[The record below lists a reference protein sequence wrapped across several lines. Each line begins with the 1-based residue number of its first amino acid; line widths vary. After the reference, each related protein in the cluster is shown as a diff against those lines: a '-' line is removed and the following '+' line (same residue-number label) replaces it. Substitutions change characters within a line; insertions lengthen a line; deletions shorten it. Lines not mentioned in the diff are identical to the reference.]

1 MHQKTTIREF
11 GSKLGY
17 NSTAVAPS
25 GLAIYFSQD
34 SISTMSPKSA
44 PSAFSMDDFAKAL
57 EAESVSFEKG
67 SIVKGKVFSHD
78 TNGAYV
84 DIKGKSLAFV
94 PIEEI
99 TAGGGADLEALVPIG
114 EDMDFL
120 VVRDQDADGQVT
132 LSRRQLQVRYAWVQV
147 EEIQERKESV
157 TVRVTGVNK
166 GGVTVDFQGLRGFIP
181 KSQLVDRDLEALK
194 GSNVTALI
202 IEASQERD
210 KFVLSQRQ
218 ATRTANFS
226 TLQMGQLITGQV
238 VSLKPFGAFVDFDG
252 NTGLLHIKQI
262 SQEYIKDLSAVFSI
276 GQEIKALIVN
286 LDEGTGKISLS
297 TRVLENKPGEMV
309 NDQAEVMNSADARAP
324 RAAQKLFGGGEA
336 S

>member
-1 MHQKTTIREF
+1 
-11 GSKLGY
+11 
-17 NSTAVAPS
+17 
-25 GLAIYFSQD
+25 
-34 SISTMSPKSA
+34 
-44 PSAFSMDDFAKAL
+44 MDDFAKAL
-57 EAESVSFEKG
+57 EAESASSEKG
-67 SIVKGKVFSHD
+67 TIVRGKVFSHD

-99 TAGGGADLEALVPIG
+99 VLGTDADLDALLPLG

-132 LSRRQLQVRYAWVQV
+132 LSRRQLQVKYAWDKV
-147 EEIQERKESV
+147 EEIQERKESI
-157 TVRVTGVNK
+157 TVRITGTNK

-181 KSQLVDRDLEALK
+181 KSQLVERDLEALK

-218 ATRTANFS
+218 ATRSANFS
-226 TLQMGQLITGQV
+226 QLQMGQLVTGQV
-238 VSLKPFGAFVDFDG
+238 VSIKPFGAFIDFEG

-262 SQEYIKDLSAVFSI
+262 SQEYVKDLSAVLSI
-276 GQEIKALIVN
+276 GQELKALIVN
-286 LDEGTGKISLS
+286 LDEGSGKISLS
-297 TRVLENKPGEMV
+297 TRVLENKPGEML

-324 RAAQKLFGGGEA
+324 RAAQKLFGGGEG

>member
-1 MHQKTTIREF
+1 
-11 GSKLGY
+11 
-17 NSTAVAPS
+17 
-25 GLAIYFSQD
+25 
-34 SISTMSPKSA
+34 
-44 PSAFSMDDFAKAL
+44 MDDFAKAL
-57 EAESVSFEKG
+57 DAESISFEKG

-99 TAGGGADLEALVPIG
+99 AASGGGADLEALVPIG

-120 VVRDQDADGQVT
+120 VIRDQDADGQVT
-132 LSRRQLQVRYAWVQV
+132 LSRRQLQVRYTWIKV

-157 TVRVTGVNK
+157 TVKVTGTNK

-181 KSQLVDRDLEALK
+181 KSQLIDRDLEALK

-226 TLQMGQLITGQV
+226 TLQMGQLVTGQV

-262 SQEYIKDLSAVFSI
+262 SQGYIKDLSTVFSV
-276 GQEIKALIVN
+276 GQEVKALIVN

-297 TRVLENKPGEMV
+297 TRVLENKPGEMIS
-309 NDQAEVMNSADARAP
+309 DQAEVMNSADARAP

-336 S
+336 